1 MEKPSTVKNTRDIIT
16 QGILDQLPDGDGIAL
31 SYALKT
37 WYRNIRHDGGM
48 RLTDVGW
55 QMLQGLALEHHRID
69 IDVKAFRKQ
78 HLLELD
84 RKLQYPYYIDVRHR
98 QLVLFS
104 SREAMMAALFGDI
117 SAWLNSIS
125 K

>member
-1 MEKPSTVKNTRDIIT
+1 MTNPRDQIT
-16 QGILDQLPDGDGIAL
+16 QHLLDLLVPGHGIDLDTARR
-31 SYALKT
+31 T

-48 RLTDVGW
+48 RLTELGW
-55 QMLQGLALEHHRID
+55 QMLQGLGLEHHRID

-84 RKLQYPYYIDVRHR
+84 RKVQYPYYIDVRNR

-104 SREAMMAALFGDI
+104 SSEAMMAALFGDI
-117 SAWLNSIS
+117 SAWLDSIDH